1 MKVLNGT
8 VQEDLEPSIFQTIT
22 GVEDEEDDGNEFIT
36 DPFDPTQIRVTTRNP
51 QIGALLNRIKENE
64 LDMAPDFQRQAGIWS
79 DKTQSKLI
87 ESILIRIP
95 LPAFYMDALDDD
107 RWLVVD
113 GLQRLTA
120 IDRFAQTKNLILE
133 GLEFLKQLE
142 GKKFD
147 ELPRIYQRRILET
160 EVIVYLIDKGTPPE
174 VKFTIFKRINTG
186 GLPLSLQEIRH
197 ALNKQQSREFLRE
210 LANLPSFK
218 NATTGSISSQRM
230 TDRECVLRFMA
241 FVLTPYTEYAS
252 RDLDTFLNSAMGQ
265 IDRMHPT
272 ELKNLQ
278 GQFERAMRIAHVLFE
293 QYAFRKRESLE
304 KNRKL
309 PINKALFEAWS
320 VNLSKL
326 TESQV
331 DELYERQDELIKK
344 SIELINDR
352 AFDKSISLGT
362 GSINNVRERFGRI
375 ERLIQEVLR

>member
-8 VQEDLEPSIFQTIT
+8 IQEDLEPSIFQTIT
-22 GVEDEEDDGNEFIT
+22 GVEDEQEDGNEFIT

-120 IDRFAQTKNLILE
+120 IDRFAQTKNLTLE

-160 EVIVYLIDKGTPPE
+160 EVIVYLIDRGTPPE

-218 NATTGSISSQRM
+218 KATTGSISSQRM

-241 FVLTPYTEYAS
+241 FVLTSYSEYAS
-252 RDLDTFLNSAMGQ
+252 RDLDTFLNSAMAQ
-265 IDRMHPT
+265 LDKMSPS

-278 GQFERAMRIAHVLFE
+278 AQFERAMRIAHVLFE

-326 TESQV
+326 TELQV
-331 DELYERQDELIKK
+331 DELYDRQDELIKK

-362 GSINNVRERFGRI
+362 GSINNVRERFGRV